1 MNDYRLIALDIDGTL
16 TNSQKKISPPTK
28 EALLEIQEQGY
39 IVVIATGRPTGGVRD
54 LADELELDRFGS
66 FVLSYNGGNITNW
79 KTKEV
84 IYRQELPKQTIPELH
99 SFAVSKGL
107 GIITYENDTIVA
119 GTDINK
125 YMQLEADIT
134 KLDIRK
140 VDNFPEYINFPCT
153 KCLISGE
160 PEAVEAAEKELKK
173 HYNSLLN
180 IFRSEPFFLEIMP
193 KGIDKAHSLLKLLS
207 SLGLTAEQMICC
219 GDGFNDISMIEV
231 AGLGVAM
238 ENAQDLVKEAA
249 DYVTKSNDDNGI
261 LHVINKFMR

>member
-180 IFRSEPFFLEIMP
+180 IFRSTL
-193 KGIDKAHSLLKLLS
+193 
-207 SLGLTAEQMICC
+207 
-219 GDGFNDISMIEV
+219 
-231 AGLGVAM
+231 
-238 ENAQDLVKEAA
+238 
-249 DYVTKSNDDNGI
+249 
-261 LHVINKFMR
+261 R

>member
-84 IYRQELPKQTIPELH
+84 IYRQELPKQTIPALH
-99 SFAVSKGL
+99 SFAVSKGI
-107 GIITYENDTIVA
+107 GIITYENDSIVA

-125 YMQLEADIT
+125 YKQLEADIT

-249 DYVTKSNDDNGI
+249 DFVTKSNDDNGI

>member
-1 MNDYRLIALDIDGTL
+1 
-16 TNSQKKISPPTK
+16 
-28 EALLEIQEQGY
+28 
-39 IVVIATGRPTGGVRD
+39 
-54 LADELELDRFGS
+54 
-66 FVLSYNGGNITNW
+66 
-79 KTKEV
+79 
-84 IYRQELPKQTIPELH
+84 
-99 SFAVSKGL
+99 
-107 GIITYENDTIVA
+107 
-119 GTDINK
+119 
-125 YMQLEADIT
+125 MQLEADIT